1 MIPDVTLPAPLRPV
15 TLADVS
21 DRYLGWLN
29 DPVVNRYLETRW
41 TPQSL
46 DSIRGFVSAQIAAT
60 DSLLLA
66 IEDQGVHV
74 GNLKI
79 GPINRHHRCADVSYF
94 IGERSCW
101 GKGLATAAI
110 RAACDIAFARLDL
123 HRLQAGLYAG
133 NVGSLRALEKAGF
146 TREGVWRQQLLGPDG
161 WEDHIFL
168 GMLRQEWTP

>member
-1 MIPDVTLPAPLRPV
+1 
-15 TLADVS
+15 
-21 DRYLGWLN
+21 
-29 DPVVNRYLETRW
+29 
-41 TPQSL
+41 
-46 DSIRGFVSAQIAAT
+46 
-60 DSLLLA
+60 
-66 IEDQGVHV
+66 
-74 GNLKI
+74 
-79 GPINRHHRCADVSYF
+79 VSYF

-110 RAACDIAFARLDL
+110 RAACGIAFERLDL

-161 WEDHIFL
+161 WEDHVFL